1 MDLAR
6 MTWGSMGSF
15 CGLEYLSHLAQGF
28 NPLSKK
34 KKNISRKKI
43 STSWF
48 KASMHPALATMETW
62 PVSLS

>member
-34 KKNISRKKI
+34 KKKKKKKKN
-43 STSWF
+43 F
-48 KASMHPALATMETW
+48 KKKNYQQFG
-62 PVSLS
+62 